1 MRHKILG
8 RKSLK
13 IWDNLSDMMAN
24 KKKSREEKKII
35 MATATFLDA
44 KHILQLSHIVWDAL
58 SD

>member
-24 KKKSREEKKII
+24 KKKSRKEKKII
-35 MATATFLDA
+35 MGTATFLDA

>member
-1 MRHKILG
+1 
-8 RKSLK
+8 
-13 IWDNLSDMMAN
+13 MMAN